1 MFIFVYQIITK
12 PLTSRILSEETCPA
26 CNKNG
31 DLQLTLYIRYIALG
45 IPFFGMGRHTGVTCT
60 NCENVLKNP
69 YASIFAKFA
78 KKKYS
83 NTVAA
88 AIKNIRAN
96 HKRTLWQLLYPWSIW
111 FVLPFIILIMYGF
124 VSLSKHT
131 ANERAKKYAEL
142 INHPQPGDIYKAMW
156 SEENS
161 ISQGALVKLMRIN
174 GDTMYVVR
182 SKEMIPMS
190 FAEEEWNKLSAD
202 AGAFNSK
209 EYKVMKF
216 ADLKNGNFG
225 DFFMYNKDEKGK
237 QYPIYLGGIL
247 NSKSEMDLD
256 FETIERKK

>member
-12 PLTSRILSEETCPA
+12 PLTSRILSEETCPV
-26 CNKNG
+26 CNKKGNIE
-31 DLQLTLYIRYIALG
+31 LTLYMRYIAMG
-45 IPFFGMGRHTGVTCT
+45 IPLFGMGRHTGVTCT

-69 YASIFAKFA
+69 YASIFAK
-78 KKKYS
+78 KKYS
-83 NTVAA
+83 NTIAA

-124 VSLSKHT
+124 VSLSKRT

-161 ISQGALVKLMRIN
+161 ISQGALIKLMRIN

-190 FAEEEWNKLSAD
+190 FSEEEWNKLSTA

-216 ADLKNGNFG
+216 EDLKNGNFG
-225 DFFMYNKDEKGK
+225 DFFMYSEDKNSNL
-237 QYPIYLGGIL
+237 PIFLGGIL

-256 FETIERKK
+256 FETIVRKK